1 MFISNIERAQGTQ
14 FKLGIDYE
22 DLTRNSEV
30 INETNHDGLMLK
42 KASLQMV

>member
-1 MFISNIERAQGTQ
+1 MFISNIGKSSKGTQ

-30 INETNHDGLMLK
+30 INETK
-42 KASLQMV
+42 S